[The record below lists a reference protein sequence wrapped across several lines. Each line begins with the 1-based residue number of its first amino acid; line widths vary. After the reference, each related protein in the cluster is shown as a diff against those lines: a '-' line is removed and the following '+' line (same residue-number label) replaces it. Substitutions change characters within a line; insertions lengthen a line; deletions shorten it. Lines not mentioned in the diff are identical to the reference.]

1 MFFNRSNAPAVGD
14 AAPPFA
20 LPAHDGRKVN
30 LVDFRG
36 RQRVVVAFYP
46 EADTPG

>member
-1 MFFNRSNAPAVGD
+1 MFNRSSGARIGD
-14 AAPPFA
+14 AAPPFV
-20 LPAHDGRKVN
+20 LRDQQGQPVK

-36 RQRVVVAFYP
+36 RARVVVAFYP